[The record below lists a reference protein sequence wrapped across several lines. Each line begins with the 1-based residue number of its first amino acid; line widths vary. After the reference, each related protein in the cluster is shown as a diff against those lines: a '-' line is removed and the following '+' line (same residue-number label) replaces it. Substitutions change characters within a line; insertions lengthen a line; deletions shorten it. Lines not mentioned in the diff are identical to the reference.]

1 MNLDSTAG
9 VVEAA
14 RGGDEAAQDQLVAA
28 CLPLVYNI
36 VGRALNGHADVD
48 DVVQET
54 MIRMV
59 GGLPA
64 LRDPEGFRSWL
75 VAITMNQIR
84 SHWRKEL
91 KDRKDAPSG
100 GLQEVGEAAAPEP
113 DFVEWSIIRLG
124 LQGQRRQAAQATRWL
139 DGDDQVVMA
148 LWWQE
153 AAGELSRAEVAA
165 ALGRSPQYT
174 AVRVQRTKA
183 QLETAR
189 VVVRALATDPRCP
202 ELTDVLGDWDG
213 APGPLWRKRIA
224 RHARGCAE
232 CGGHW
237 SALVP
242 AEGLLAGLGLV
253 PVGAALLARVAG
265 AGPGGPMTACAA
277 TATAPVTAP
286 GSGATGAPAPVAD
299 PAPPGEPATGGGPA
313 DLGRL
318 ARRAVVAA
326 GVVAV
331 VVGGTLGGPHLFNAA
346 PEGARPQAPGGTVE
360 IVPVTAGGPT
370 PTGPERS
377 GATAVAR
384 SDNDGR
390 APVRASAPA
399 SPPAPAAAAT
409 PAATP
414 SALKS
419 PAKPAAGTP
428 ATPAAP
434 SAAPAGD
441 TATPRRTPPG
451 DPGADPAEEVVRIVN
466 TERAKAGCGPVRYSA
481 ELVAVARRHTD
492 ESASRTP
499 AAQWSAFARRIAVPG
514 HHWSSYGVNASA
526 GQSSASAVVSV
537 WMNDPGHRR
546 TILNCA
552 YTELG
557 VGVSFAYDGPRWVQ
571 VFAAR

>member
-9 VVEAA
+9 LVEAA
-14 RGGDEAAQDQLVAA
+14 RGGDDAAQDQLVAA

-59 GGLPA
+59 GGLNA

-100 GLQEVGEAAAPEP
+100 GLQEVGAAAAPEP

-202 ELTDVLGDWDG
+202 ELTDVLGGWDG
-213 APGPLWRKRIA
+213 APSPLWRKRIA

-253 PVGAALLARVAG
+253 PVGAALLARVNG
-265 AGPGGPMTACAA
+265 AVPGGPLTACAA
-277 TATAPVTAP
+277 TAPATAP
-286 GSGATGAPAPVAD
+286 GGPSAGAPEPSAD
-299 PAPPGEPATGGGPA
+299 PAPPGEPAPGTPA

-331 VVGGTLGGPHLFNAA
+331 VLGGTLGGPHLFNAA
-346 PEGARPQAPGGTVE
+346 PESARPQTPGGPVQV
-360 IVPVTAGGPT
+360 VPVTAGDPA
-370 PTGPERS
+370 PTGPDRTD
-377 GATAVAR
+377 AAAVAR
-384 SDNDGR
+384 SDADGR
-390 APVRASAPA
+390 TPVRASA
-399 SPPAPAAAAT
+399 SAPAAPSAQAPATAT
-409 PAATP
+409 PAAGAGP
-414 SALKS
+414 SG
-419 PAKPAAGTP
+419 PAAGK
-428 ATPAAP
+428 PAAP
-434 SAAPAGD
+434 SAAPAGAGTGAGAGT
-441 TATPRRTPPG
+441 TARRTPPPPA
-451 DPGADPAEEVVRIVN
+451 PGAGPAQEVVRIVN
-466 TERAKAGCGPVRYSA
+466 TERAKAGCGPVRFNA
-481 ELVAVARRHTD
+481 ELVAVAQRHTD
-492 ESASRTP
+492 DTASRTP
-499 AAQWSAFARRIAVPG
+499 AGQWSAFARRAAAPG
-514 HHWSSYGVNASA
+514 HHWSSYGVNVSA

-537 WMNDPGHRR
+537 WMKDPAHRR

-557 VGVSFAYDGPRWVQ
+557 VGVSFAYDGPRWMQ

>member
-14 RGGDEAAQDQLVAA
+14 RSGDRAAQGELVAA

-59 GGLPA
+59 GGLRG

-91 KDRKDAPSG
+91 KDRKDAPAG
-100 GLQEVGEAAAPEP
+100 GPQEVGEAAAPEP

-124 LQGQRRQAAQATRWL
+124 LQGQRRQAAEATRWL
-139 DGDDQVVMA
+139 DGDDQVVMS
-148 LWWQE
+148 LWWLE

-189 VVVRALATDPRCP
+189 VVVRALAAAPRCP
-202 ELTDVLGDWDG
+202 ELAAVLGGWDG

-224 RHARGCAE
+224 RHARGCSD

-253 PVGAALLARVAG
+253 PLGAALLGRLTGG
-265 AGPGGPMTACAA
+265 AMGDAMTACAA
-277 TATAPVTAP
+277 A
-286 GSGATGAPAPVAD
+286 G
-299 PAPPGEPATGGGPA
+299 PGEGGPA
-313 DLGRL
+313 SASAPAAPSSHGDGARL
-318 ARRAVVAA
+318 ARRAVVA
-326 GVVAV
+326 GVVALV
-331 VVGGTLGGPHLFNAA
+331 VAGALGGGPQLFSAA
-346 PEGARPQAPGGTVE
+346 PESAAPKSSGGPVE

-370 PTGPERS
+370 PTVPERTD
-377 GATAVAR
+377 ATPVGR
-384 SDNDGR
+384 SETDGR
-390 APVRASAPA
+390 APVRESA
-399 SPPAPAAAAT
+399 APVPQAPAAT
-409 PAATP
+409 PAPAP
-414 SALKS
+414 DKS
-419 PAKPAAGTP
+419 PAAEKPPARTGAPSEPSRKPAAET
-428 ATPAAP
+428 
-434 SAAPAGD
+434 S
-441 TATPRRTPPG
+441 PRHTPPPA
-451 DPGADPAEEVVRIVN
+451 PGTDLAQEVVRIVN
-466 TERAKAGCGPVRYSA
+466 TERAKAGCGPVRRSA
-481 ELVAVARRHTD
+481 ELAAFAQRRTEDTAQHT
-492 ESASRTP
+492 P
-499 AAQWSAFARRIAVPG
+499 LNQWSAFARGIAVPG
-514 HHWSSYGVNASA
+514 HRWSAYGVNATT
-526 GQSSASAVVSV
+526 GHGSASAVVTA
-537 WMNDPGHRR
+537 WMNDPGQRR
-546 TILNCA
+546 TVLNCA
-552 YTELG
+552 YTEIG
-557 VGVSFAYDGPRWVQ
+557 IGFTVTYDGPRWLQ

>member
-14 RGGDEAAQDQLVAA
+14 RGGDDAAKDQLVAA

-36 VGRALNGHADVD
+36 VGRALKGHADVD

-59 GGLPA
+59 GGLHA
-64 LRDPEGFRSWL
+64 LQDPEGFRSWL

-84 SHWRKEL
+84 NHWRKEL

-113 DFVEWSIIRLG
+113 DFVECSIIRLG

-202 ELTDVLGDWDG
+202 ELTDLLGNWDG
-213 APGPLWRKRIA
+213 VPSPLWRKRIA

-253 PVGAALLARVAG
+253 PVGAALLARVTG
-265 AGPGGPMTACAA
+265 AFPASVPMTACAA
-277 TATAPVTAP
+277 TAP
-286 GSGATGAPAPVAD
+286 GSGSGGAP
-299 PAPPGEPATGGGPA
+299 E
-313 DLGRL
+313 
-318 ARRAVVAA
+318 AA
-326 GVVAV
+326 
-331 VVGGTLGGPHLFNAA
+331 
-346 PEGARPQAPGGTVE
+346 
-360 IVPVTAGGPT
+360 
-370 PTGPERS
+370 
-377 GATAVAR
+377 
-384 SDNDGR
+384 
-390 APVRASAPA
+390 
-399 SPPAPAAAAT
+399 
-409 PAATP
+409 
-414 SALKS
+414 
-419 PAKPAAGTP
+419 
-428 ATPAAP
+428 
-434 SAAPAGD
+434 
-441 TATPRRTPPG
+441 
-451 DPGADPAEEVVRIVN
+451 
-466 TERAKAGCGPVRYSA
+466 
-481 ELVAVARRHTD
+481 
-492 ESASRTP
+492 
-499 AAQWSAFARRIAVPG
+499 
-514 HHWSSYGVNASA
+514 
-526 GQSSASAVVSV
+526 
-537 WMNDPGHRR
+537 
-546 TILNCA
+546 
-552 YTELG
+552 
-557 VGVSFAYDGPRWVQ
+557 
-571 VFAAR
+571 

>member
-9 VVEAA
+9 LVEAA
-14 RGGDEAAQDQLVAA
+14 RGGDDAAQDQLVAA

-59 GGLPA
+59 GGLHA

-100 GLQEVGEAAAPEP
+100 GLQEVGEAAASEP

-213 APGPLWRKRIA
+213 APSPLWRKRIA

-253 PVGAALLARVAG
+253 PVGAALLARVNA
-265 AGPGGPMTACAA
+265 AVPGGPMTACAA
-277 TATAPVTAP
+277 NTPATTPATAPGGVAAGSPEPSAEAAPTGQPAP
-286 GSGATGAPAPVAD
+286 GT
-299 PAPPGEPATGGGPA
+299 PA

-346 PEGARPQAPGGTVE
+346 PESARPQAPGSPVQV
-360 IVPVTAGGPT
+360 VPVTAGDPA
-370 PTGPERS
+370 PTGPERTD
-377 GATAVAR
+377 ATAVAR
-384 SDNDGR
+384 SDTDGR

-399 SPPAPAAAAT
+399 APSAPAPAAAT
-409 PAATP
+409 PAAAESP
-414 SALKS
+414 SG
-419 PAKPAAGTP
+419 PAAEKPAGP
-428 ATPAAP
+428 SATPAG
-434 SAAPAGD
+434 AG
-441 TATPRRTPPG
+441 ATPRRTPPPAA
-451 DPGADPAEEVVRIVN
+451 PGAGPAQEVVRIVN
-466 TERAKAGCGPVRYSA
+466 TERAKAGCGPVRFSA

-492 ESASRTP
+492 DTASRTP
-499 AAQWSAFARRIAVPG
+499 AGQWSASARRAVVPG
-514 HHWSSYGVNASA
+514 HHWSSYGVNAA
-526 GQSSASAVVSV
+526 TGQSSASAVVSV

-557 VGVSFAYDGPRWVQ
+557 VGVSFAYDGPRWMQ